1 MSDIDS
7 KFSKGANN
15 PKSNQ
20 DAKVDF
26 NKDFDSNDVHDEE
39 FEKSPL
45 KA

>member
-1 MSDIDS
+1 VGDIDS
-7 KFSKGANN
+7 KFSKGTNN

-20 DAKVDF
+20 DAKVDS